1 MLKEN
6 KTNISILSHDPSLW
20 INHIFINNFFF
31 FFWKTTFLSQPQLD
45 RLDVLPYRPKK
56 SLVSSWSFL
65 PNPEFESVD
74 GLINNSLGCWII
86 GFSSVQFAHRI
97 MGIGEFLHIAYPGG
111 DYISLKNTMKE
122 GGKKRKLQLLYQW
135 LLIAS
140 FLFFYILLYIVIN
153 SS

>member
-1 MLKEN
+1 M
-6 KTNISILSHDPSLW
+6 
-20 INHIFINNFFF
+20 F
-31 FFWKTTFLSQPQLD
+31 
-45 RLDVLPYRPKK
+45 LPYRPKK

-65 PNPEFESVD
+65 PNPELESVD

>member
-65 PNPEFESVD
+65 PNPELESVD

>member
-1 MLKEN
+1 M
-6 KTNISILSHDPSLW
+6 
-20 INHIFINNFFF
+20 
-31 FFWKTTFLSQPQLD
+31 SQPQLD

-56 SLVSSWSFL
+56 SLVCSWSFL
-65 PNPEFESVD
+65 PNPELESVD

-122 GGKKRKLQLLYQW
+122 GGKKKKKTSTLVPMALDCKLFVFLYF
-135 LLIAS
+135 II
-140 FLFFYILLYIVIN
+140 YCD
-153 SS
+153 

>member
-1 MLKEN
+1 M
-6 KTNISILSHDPSLW
+6 
-20 INHIFINNFFF
+20 
-31 FFWKTTFLSQPQLD
+31 
-45 RLDVLPYRPKK
+45 K
-56 SLVSSWSFL
+56 SLVTSWSFL
-65 PNPEFESVD
+65 HNPELESVD

-122 GGKKRKLQLLYQW
+122 GEKKKKNFKYQW

-140 FLFFYILLYIVIN
+140 LLFFYILLYIVIN

>member
-1 MLKEN
+1 MFYLIGPRKAWCVVGLSYPILNLKA
-6 KTNISILSHDPSLW
+6 LM
-20 INHIFINNFFF
+20 
-31 FFWKTTFLSQPQLD
+31 
-45 RLDVLPYRPKK
+45 
-56 SLVSSWSFL
+56 
-65 PNPEFESVD
+65 
-74 GLINNSLGCWII
+74 GSLGCWII

-140 FLFFYILLYIVIN
+140 FLFFYILLHIVIN

>member
-1 MLKEN
+1 M
-6 KTNISILSHDPSLW
+6 
-20 INHIFINNFFF
+20 F
-31 FFWKTTFLSQPQLD
+31 
-45 RLDVLPYRPKK
+45 LPYRPKK

-65 PNPEFESVD
+65 HNPELESVD

-122 GGKKRKLQLLYQW
+122 GEKKKTSTLVPMALDCKL
-135 LLIAS
+135 
-140 FLFFYILLYIVIN
+140 FVFFFCFFFIFYYIL
-153 SS
+153 

>member
-1 MLKEN
+1 M
-6 KTNISILSHDPSLW
+6 
-20 INHIFINNFFF
+20 
-31 FFWKTTFLSQPQLD
+31 
-45 RLDVLPYRPKK
+45 K

-65 PNPEFESVD
+65 PNPELESVD

-122 GGKKRKLQLLYQW
+122 GGKKKLQLLYQW

-140 FLFFYILLYIVIN
+140 FLFYFILLYIVIN